1 MQASVDYSEVL
12 DVHILRAEVA
22 VLAVQPML
30 DELVLWVEVVQ
41 NDIRVTAV
49 ARCEHHQL
57 ELLT

>member
-1 MQASVDYSEVL
+1 MQASVNYSEVL

-41 NDIRVTAV
+41 NDICVTAV